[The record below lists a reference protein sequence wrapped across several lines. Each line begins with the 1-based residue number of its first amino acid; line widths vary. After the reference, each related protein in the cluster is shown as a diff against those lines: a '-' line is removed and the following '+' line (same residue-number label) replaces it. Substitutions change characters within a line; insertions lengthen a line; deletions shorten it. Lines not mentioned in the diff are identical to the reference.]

1 MAPAKKTRANLET
14 NGNLNSNF
22 PRVLQDMQDSYAQQ
36 INREKDKIKSRV
48 PEVIKDATD
57 IVYQAVID
65 NLPAELL
72 DMKYGEFINQMNGM
86 SFSAGKPND
95 TLTAIE
101 DLRNKVN
108 NGAATPGEISK
119 YRELKKLFK

>member
-1 MAPAKKTRANLET
+1 MAPARKTRANLEN
-14 NGNLNSNF
+14 NGNLTSNF
-22 PRVLQDMQDSYAQQ
+22 PKVLQDMQDSYAQQ
-36 INREKDKIKSRV
+36 INKEKDKIKSRV
-48 PEVIKDATD
+48 PEVVMTATD
-57 IVYQAVID
+57 IVYKAVID

-72 DMKYGEFINQMNGM
+72 DMKYGEFMNQMNGM

-95 TLTAIE
+95 TLTVIE

-108 NGAATPGEISK
+108 NGDATPGEISK